1 MRNGALNISTQIAEV
16 WKPTGSH
23 SADKSSRLITILYTV
38 CAGSVRTL
46 FFYFA
51 LQCHLLASCCVNIL
65 EVSAVAVYNFKAQ
78 ASLHHVF

>member
-1 MRNGALNISTQIAEV
+1 MMCKIAKISIDKYGARSD
-16 WKPTGSH
+16 
-23 SADKSSRLITILYTV
+23 DKCVQDPLGLI
-38 CAGSVRTL
+38 

-51 LQCHLLASCCVNIL
+51 LQCHLLASCGVEML